1 MEVKFVRNRLRWLG
15 HVSRME
21 DERPV
26 KVLLFGELNDG
37 KRPFGRPKI
46 RYKYTSRC
54 ALRRCDV
61 IKDWRSRV
69 DNQRGWEKLTWEKC
83 KRSVEKLRRNI
94 KAKDRKGKEVVDVK
108 FVFLWGGGELLPLAP
123 VLYNN

>member
-1 MEVKFVRNRLRWLG
+1 MEDMEVKLVRNRLRWLG

-46 RYKYTSRC
+46 RYKYT
-54 ALRRCDV
+54 
-61 IKDWRSRV
+61 
-69 DNQRGWEKLTWEKC
+69 
-83 KRSVEKLRRNI
+83 
-94 KAKDRKGKEVVDVK
+94 
-108 FVFLWGGGELLPLAP
+108 
-123 VLYNN
+123 

>member
-37 KRPFGRPKI
+37 KRRFGRPKI

-83 KRSVEKLRRNI
+83 KKIGGKI
-94 KAKDRKGKEVVDVK
+94 KEEYQSKRQERKRGC
-108 FVFLWGGGELLPLAP
+108 
-123 VLYNN
+123 

>member
-83 KRSVEKLRRNI
+83 KKVGGKIMEEYQSKRQE
-94 KAKDRKGKEVVDVK
+94 RKRGC
-108 FVFLWGGGELLPLAP
+108 
-123 VLYNN
+123 

>member
-46 RYKYTSRC
+46 RYKYTH
-54 ALRRCDV
+54 
-61 IKDWRSRV
+61 I
-69 DNQRGWEKLTWEKC
+69 NM
-83 KRSVEKLRRNI
+83 
-94 KAKDRKGKEVVDVK
+94 
-108 FVFLWGGGELLPLAP
+108 
-123 VLYNN
+123 